1 MADNARKTSIS
12 RLFTRCLPPPP
23 PCAFLKMPHQLSY
36 EFRANESLRSCA
48 RCSVAFRAYARF
60 GSFLRSEAW
69 GEIKFPNGYLVSL
82 LLLSVLIKILAK
94 IRSSIYFCSLKFS
107 KIPTLDDWT
116 IAIFLVLDKQKNRL
130 RNSTKRFA
138 NLLTVLMK
146 FSVKCISVRDED
158 RVFDVFP
165 SE

>member
-1 MADNARKTSIS
+1 
-12 RLFTRCLPPPP
+12 
-23 PCAFLKMPHQLSY
+23 MPHQLSY

-48 RCSVAFRAYARF
+48 RYSVAFRAYARF
-60 GSFLRSEAW
+60 GSFLRSEAC

-94 IRSSIYFCSLKFS
+94 VRSSIYFYSLKFS

-116 IAIFLVLDKQKNRL
+116 IAIFLVLDKQKKKPIETQR
-130 RNSTKRFA
+130 RFA

-158 RVFDVFP
+158 RVFDISVGIKEELSQRPKIYRISFIRRY
-165 SE
+165 